1 MAGNIYTRIRKP
13 VIVRRQ
19 DNAYYMKL
27 SPEFDLAHADAT
39 SPAIAVKIIAEVR
52 HATDPTLSYA
62 RRSLPI
68 TMRICDLLGYII
80 ADRRE

>member
-1 MAGNIYTRIRKP
+1 ME
-13 VIVRRQ
+13 
-19 DNAYYMKL
+19 L

-52 HATDPTLSYA
+52 HATDLTLSYA

-68 TMRICDLLGYII
+68 TMRICDLLGYSRLERI
-80 ADRRE
+80 AVTGGTSAHATTTKVPNDFLR